1 MFCVSD
7 NTFGI
12 YFLRSFSLL
21 ILKGKICFAF
31 LITEKNGN
39 RTPQKMSMSKAPAQR
54 VSRNRRKGKPGDL
67 CPGGA
72 LPACPLLLAQLPG
85 LHWKEEFHWSQSPNQ
100 LRLSC
105 CRIWISG
112 FLCASL
118 YLYQVTKGLSYW
130 DHFWVFAW
138 MWFWLEILF
147 PSSYTVEFKLNYF
160 IVSIY

>member
-1 MFCVSD
+1 MSKIRMFCVSD

-72 LPACPLLLAQLPG
+72 LPACPSA
-85 LHWKEEFHWSQSPNQ
+85 
-100 LRLSC
+100 
-105 CRIWISG
+105 
-112 FLCASL
+112 ASSAPR
-118 YLYQVTKGLSYW
+118 VT
-130 DHFWVFAW
+130 
-138 MWFWLEILF
+138 LEGGIPLE
-147 PSSYTVEFKLNYF
+147 PEP
-160 IVSIY
+160 